1 MNAVESQLV
10 VEYIYKI
17 THVSQ
22 YICIIKR
29 ATQLNAA
36 QLFHLIGISMDST
49 NEEQAER
56 HAQRFLVQSKP
67 AAYPSW
73 TAMAGNLAR
82 AVGGVASA
90 AVRGEAIVASE
101 EEQAR
106 RLAICHACES
116 YEPVGDRC
124 RDCGCY
130 LAWKTR
136 IASQHCPLTPPKW

>member
-1 MNAVESQLV
+1 MTS
-10 VEYIYKI
+10 
-17 THVSQ
+17 SP
-22 YICIIKR
+22 
-29 ATQLNAA
+29 
-36 QLFHLIGISMDST
+36 
-49 NEEQAER
+49 EEQAER
-56 HAQRFLVQSKP
+56 HAQWMLGQPP

-73 TAMAGNLAR
+73 AAMAGNLAH
-82 AVGGVASA
+82 AVGGVVSA
-90 AVRGEAIVASE
+90 AVHGEPIVASE

-106 RLAICHACES
+106 RLAICHACDS